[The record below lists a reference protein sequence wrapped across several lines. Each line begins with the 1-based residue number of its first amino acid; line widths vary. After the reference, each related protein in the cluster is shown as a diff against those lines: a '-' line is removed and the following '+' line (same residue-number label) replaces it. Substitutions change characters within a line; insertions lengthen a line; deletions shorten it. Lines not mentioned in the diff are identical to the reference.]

1 MKYKHSIL
9 VSLISLCVYTGLFAQ
24 TPAPSWAKDAVI
36 YEVNIRQYTPEG
48 TFNAFVEHLPRLQAM
63 GVDIL
68 WLMPVQP
75 IGELNRKGS
84 LGSYYSIQNYTTTNP
99 EFGTIKDFKKLVEEA
114 HKHDMYVILDWVGNH
129 TSWDHAWI
137 TDHPEY
143 YTTDKNGKIIPPVAD
158 WTDVADLNFDN
169 MNLRKAMI
177 HDMAF
182 WIKETNIDGFR
193 CDVAMMVPDAF
204 WQYAFNEMRE
214 IKPELFMLAEGEG
227 PQFIKDGFNMV
238 YGWDRHHAMNKIA
251 QRKGTIDHLDSLV
264 MKDIAN
270 YATGSIYMNFTSNHD
285 ENSWNGT
292 EFERM
297 GAGARAFATVSA
309 TLPGMLLIY
318 SGQEVGLDRR
328 LKFFDKDSIQWVDDK
343 QFTPF
348 YTKLIS
354 IKTDN
359 PALWNG
365 TEGGSYRRVACE
377 DKDTYVYVREKDG
390 NKVLV
395 IANLSEDMK
404 QVYFNNEGG
413 KYVNAMTGKKQKVK
427 AAAKVSLMP
436 WEVKVLVK

>member
-1 MKYKHSIL
+1 MNRLQIFIFSLLL
-9 VSLISLCVYTGLFAQ
+9 VLQSNLQAQ
-24 TPAPSWAKDAVI
+24 TQMPDWAKSAVI

-48 TFNAFVEHLPRLQAM
+48 TFNAFTAHLPRLKEM

-84 LGSYYSIQNYTTTNP
+84 LGSYYSIQNYTATNP
-99 EFGTIKDFKKLVEEA
+99 EFGTMKDFKKMVDEA
-114 HKHDMYVILDWVGNH
+114 HKLGMYVILDWVGNH

-158 WTDVADLNFDN
+158 WTDVADLNYDN
-169 MNLRKAMI
+169 MNMRKAMI
-177 HDMAF
+177 HDMAY
-182 WIKETNIDGFR
+182 WIKEGNIDGFR

-214 IKPELFMLAEGEG
+214 IKPELFMLAEAEG
-227 PQFIKDGFNMV
+227 PGFIKDGFNMV

-251 QRKGTIDHLDSLV
+251 QKKGTIDHLDSLI
-264 MKDIAN
+264 MKDIAG
-270 YATGSIYMNFTSNHD
+270 YPAGSVWMNFTSNHD

-297 GAGARAFATVSA
+297 GDGARAFATLSA
-309 TLPGMLLIY
+309 TLPGMLLMY

-328 LKFFDKDSIQWVDDK
+328 LKFFDKDSISWVDDK

-348 YTKLIS
+348 YSKLIE
-354 IKTDN
+354 IKTAN

-365 TEGGSYRRVACE
+365 SEGGSYRRVACE
-377 DKDTYVYVREKDG
+377 DKDTYVFVREKEG
-390 NKVLV
+390 NKVMV
-395 IANLSEDMK
+395 IANLSEDLK
-404 QVYFNNEGG
+404 QVYISNEAG
-413 KYVNAMTGKKQKVK
+413 KYVNGLTGKKQKIK
-427 AAAKVSLMP
+427 ANGKVSLMP
-436 WEVKVLVK
+436 WEVKVLVM